1 MIKVEKTEI
10 TLTFEGREMTFH
22 EEELVAILKEYFKIK
37 KAQSPIEDTYFEVNP
52 NSINQDLFKNVRR
65 DPAQERTR
73 QFIIN
78 AFEEVKKHPEKYGR
92 PFKTMIPNLNDCQ
105 DVSSICSP
113 TVDNLIEESK
123 KMGGHIASW
132 VEQALEWAQRLENG
146 ESWKNICNDPDEIKW
161 YRLIIWKDGY
171 ACRVGGASFLDYN
184 YAASRL
190 SDHRLYGSDRVN
202 YTVPL
207 LVLDPQAIV
216 KKNFGHINYVVF
228 RPSSALFD

>member
-1 MIKVEKTEI
+1 MIKVEEMAI
-10 TLTFEGREMTFH
+10 TLTLEGREM
-22 EEELVAILKEYFKIK
+22 I
-37 KAQSPIEDTYFEVNP
+37 AQSPIEDTCFEVNP
-52 NSINQDLFKNVRR
+52 NSINQDLLKKVRR
-65 DPAQERTR
+65 DSAQERTR
-73 QFIIN
+73 QIILD
-78 AFEEVKKHPEKYGR
+78 AFDEVKKYPEKYGR

-113 TVDNLIEESK
+113 TVDDLINESK

-146 ESWKNICNDPDEIKW
+146 ESWESICNAPDKIRW
-161 YRLIIWKDGY
+161 YRLVIWKDGY
-171 ACRVGGASFLDYN
+171 ARRIGGASFIAYE

-190 SDHRLYGSDRVN
+190 LDHRLFGSDRVN

-207 LVLDPQAIV
+207 LVLQPQLLV

-228 RPSSALFD
+228 KPSTAQFD